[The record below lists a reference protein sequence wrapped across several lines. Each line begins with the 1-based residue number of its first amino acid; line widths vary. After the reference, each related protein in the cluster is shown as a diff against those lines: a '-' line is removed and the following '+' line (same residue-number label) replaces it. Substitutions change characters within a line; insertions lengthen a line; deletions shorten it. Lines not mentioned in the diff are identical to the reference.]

1 MCRSAFRR
9 DKQGMIML
17 SARPSHT
24 ILPAAA
30 SISVIEIQDRS
41 RLKPLLQGYILSLD
55 FPWVSPV
62 YLIGSQED

>member
-9 DKQGMIML
+9 DKQGMVML

-41 RLKPLLQGYILSLD
+41 RLKPLLQGHILSID
-55 FPWVSPV
+55 FA
-62 YLIGSQED
+62 